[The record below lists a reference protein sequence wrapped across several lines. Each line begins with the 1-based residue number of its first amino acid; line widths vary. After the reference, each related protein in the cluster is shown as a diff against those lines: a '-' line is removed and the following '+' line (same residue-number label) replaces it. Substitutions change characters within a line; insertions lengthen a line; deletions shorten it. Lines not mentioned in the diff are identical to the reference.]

1 MAKQSIAHVG
11 GKGETAAQDA
21 FAATLAKAYA
31 EKSGKP
37 APAPVDNSAWKPA
50 QVEAPKPRFPVVSV
64 VICLALMVTVVVL
77 VVMP

>member
-1 MAKQSIAHVG
+1 MNNKSIAHVG

-37 APAPVDNSAWKPA
+37 APAPVDNSAWRPA
-50 QVEAPKPRFPVVSV
+50 PQTPRFPWIPVGFCVLMIAIVVSV
-64 VICLALMVTVVVL
+64 VLS
-77 VVMP
+77 